1 MATRHQARLAA
12 ISLLYSQDMNG
23 GGEDFADEYLEEK
36 RIRNEQRNWTLA
48 LLRGA
53 SENLAAVDA
62 LIDEN
67 LKEFKL
73 AEISA
78 LERAILR
85 LGTYELRFTD
95 TDAGIV
101 INEAINSA
109 KELGISSKF
118 INGVLDALKDSPVNI
133 AADKI
138 SKPTATASE
147 NLEITTEAV
156 KNFKSAAA
164 KSSAVSDSDDTAKNF
179 IPAGADGETKNFTK
193 KKRSGTPK
201 NSTASRS
208 RPSKKPVNLKTRSAS
223 AKKSESV
230 ASKKFKTEKNFKTGD
245 KFKTEKNFKTG
256 DKFKTEKTGKNFKA
270 GERGKNFKAG
280 ERGEDAA
287 PKKEGADR
295 NFRVGKSTAP
305 KKGAAGKNTAPKSS
319 AGRKSSTAPKKS
331 AGGRSAVSKRPAG
344 NKGAVR
350 KSTAPKSSTFKKP
363 RVKAG
368 L

>member
-12 ISLLYSQDMNG
+12 ISLLYSKDMNG
-23 GGEDFADEYLEEK
+23 GSEDFADEYLEEK

-85 LGTYELRFTD
+85 LGAYELRFTD

-109 KELGISSKF
+109 KELGISPRF

-138 SKPTATASE
+138 SKPAAAASVNSELSTATSE
-147 NLEITTEAV
+147 NYEP
-156 KNFKSAAA
+156 AA
-164 KSSAVSDSDDTAKNF
+164 AKNF
-179 IPAGADGETKNFTK
+179 IPADTDGETKNFTK
-193 KKRSGTPK
+193 AKRSDTPK
-201 NSTASRS
+201 NSTANRS
-208 RPSKKPVNLKTRSAS
+208 RPPKKPANLKTSSAP
-223 AKKSESV
+223 AKKSEAP
-230 ASKKFKTEKNFKTGD
+230 ASKKFKTEGNFKTG
-245 KFKTEKNFKTG
+245 E
-256 DKFKTEKTGKNFKA
+256 KFKTEKTGKNFKA
-270 GERGKNFKAG
+270 GERSKNFKAS
-280 ERGEDAA
+280 ERGKDVA
-287 PKKEGADR
+287 PKREGADR
-295 NFRVGKSTAP
+295 NFRASKNAASKKS
-305 KKGAAGKNTAPKSS
+305 AAGKNTVPKSS
-319 AGRKSSTAPKKS
+319 AGRKISTAPKKS
-331 AGGRSAVSKRPAG
+331 AGGRGAVSKRPAG
-344 NKGAVR
+344 SKGAAHG
-350 KSTAPKSSTFKKP
+350 KDKQ
-363 RVKAG
+363 
-368 L
+368 

>member
-12 ISLLYSQDMNG
+12 ISLLYSKDMNDS
-23 GGEDFADEYLEEK
+23 GEDFADEYLEEK

-85 LGTYELRFTD
+85 LGAYELRFTD

-109 KELGISSKF
+109 KELGISPRF

-133 AADKI
+133 EADKI
-138 SKPTATASE
+138 SKPNTAGVNSELSTATSE
-147 NLEITTEAV
+147 N
-156 KNFKSAAA
+156 FKPTAAE
-164 KSSAVSDSDDTAKNF
+164 SSAVSDSDDTAKNF
-179 IPAGADGETKNFTK
+179 IPAGADGETKNFTRA
-193 KKRSGTPK
+193 KRGGAPK

-208 RPSKKPVNLKTRSAS
+208 RPSKKPTNMKTRSAS
-223 AKKSESV
+223 AKKSEAA
-230 ASKKFKTEKNFKTGD
+230 ASKKFKTERNFKA
-245 KFKTEKNFKTG
+245 G
-256 DKFKTEKTGKNFKA
+256 DKFKTEKTGKNFKTD
-270 GERGKNFKAG
+270 ERGKNFKAG
-280 ERGEDAA
+280 ERGKDAA
-287 PKKEGADR
+287 PKKESADR
-295 NFRVGKSTAP
+295 NFRVGKSAAP
-305 KKGAAGKNTAPKSS
+305 KKGTAGKNTAPKSS

-331 AGGRSAVSKRPAG
+331 AGGRGALSKRPADS
-344 NKGAVR
+344 KGAVR
-350 KSTAPKSSTFKKP
+350 GKDK
-363 RVKAG
+363 R
-368 L
+368 

>member
-12 ISLLYSQDMNG
+12 ISLLYSRDMNG
-23 GGEDFADEYLEEK
+23 GSEDFADEYLEEK

-85 LGTYELRFTD
+85 LGAYELRFTD

-109 KELGISSKF
+109 KELGISPRF

-133 AADKI
+133 AVDKI
-138 SKPTATASE
+138 SKPNTAEGVNSELSTATSE
-147 NLEITTEAV
+147 NS
-156 KNFKSAAA
+156 KPAAA
-164 KSSAVSDSDDTAKNF
+164 KNSAISDSNVTAKNF
-179 IPAGADGETKNFTK
+179 IPADTDGETKNFTK
-193 KKRSGTPK
+193 AKRSGAPK

-208 RPSKKPVNLKTRSAS
+208 RPSKKSANLKTRSAP
-223 AKKSESV
+223 AKKST
-230 ASKKFKTEKNFKTGD
+230 ASKKFKTEGNFKA
-245 KFKTEKNFKTG
+245 G
-256 DKFKTEKTGKNFKA
+256 DKFKTEKTGKKFKT
-270 GERGKNFKAG
+270 GERGKNFKTG
-280 ERGEDAA
+280 KRGKDAA
-287 PKKEGADR
+287 PKKESADR
-295 NFRVGKSTAP
+295 NFRAGKSTAP

-319 AGRKSSTAPKKS
+319 TGRKISTAPKKS
-331 AGGRSAVSKRPAG
+331 AGGRGALSKRPAG
-344 NKGAVR
+344 SKGAAHG
-350 KSTAPKSSTFKKP
+350 KDKQ
-363 RVKAG
+363 
-368 L
+368 

>member
-23 GGEDFADEYLEEK
+23 GSEDFADEYLEEK

-85 LGTYELRFTD
+85 LGAYELRFTD

-109 KELGISSKF
+109 KELGISPRF

-138 SKPTATASE
+138 SKPNTTASVNSELSTATSE
-147 NLEITTEAV
+147 N
-156 KNFKSAAA
+156 FKPAAA
-164 KSSAVSDSDDTAKNF
+164 ESSAVSDSDDTAKNF
-179 IPAGADGETKNFTK
+179 IPTGANGETKNFTK
-193 KKRSGTPK
+193 TKRSGTPK
-201 NSTASRS
+201 NSTANRS
-208 RPSKKPVNLKTRSAS
+208 RPSKKPANLKTRSAS
-223 AKKSESV
+223 AKKSV
-230 ASKKFKTEKNFKTGD
+230 ASKKFKTEKNFKT
-245 KFKTEKNFKTG
+245 E

-280 ERGEDAA
+280 ERGKDAA
-287 PKKEGADR
+287 PKKEGVDR
-295 NFRVGKSTAP
+295 NFRVGKNTAP
-305 KKGAAGKNTAPKSS
+305 KKGAAGKNTTPKSS
-319 AGRKSSTAPKKS
+319 AGRKGSTAPKKS
-331 AGGRSAVSKRPAG
+331 AGGRGTVSKRPAG

-350 KSTAPKSSTFKKP
+350 GKDK
-363 RVKAG
+363 R
-368 L
+368 

>member
-12 ISLLYSQDMNG
+12 ISLLYSKDMNG
-23 GGEDFADEYLEEK
+23 GSEDFADEYLEEK

-85 LGTYELRFTD
+85 LGAYELRFTD

-109 KELGISSKF
+109 KELGISPRF

-133 AADKI
+133 ATDKI
-138 SKPTATASE
+138 SKPNTTAGVNSELSSTTSE
-147 NLEITTEAV
+147 NSKPT
-156 KNFKSAAA
+156 AA
-164 KSSAVSDSDDTAKNF
+164 KSSAVSDSNVVAKNF
-179 IPAGADGETKNFTK
+179 IPADTDGETENFTK
-193 KKRSGTPK
+193 AKRSGTLK
-201 NSTASRS
+201 NSTASRN
-208 RPSKKPVNLKTRSAS
+208 RPSKKPANLKTRSAPT
-223 AKKSESV
+223 KKSA
-230 ASKKFKTEKNFKTGD
+230 ASKKFKTEGNFKA
-245 KFKTEKNFKTG
+245 G
-256 DKFKTEKTGKNFKA
+256 DKFKTEKTGKNFKTGERSKNFKT
-270 GERGKNFKAG
+270 GERGK
-280 ERGEDAA
+280 DVV

-295 NFRVGKSTAP
+295 NFKASKNAASKKS
-305 KKGAAGKNTAPKSS
+305 AAGKNTAPKNS
-319 AGRKSSTAPKKS
+319 AGRKSSTTPKKS
-331 AGGRSAVSKRPAG
+331 AGGRGTLSKRPAG
-344 NKGAVR
+344 NKGTVR
-350 KSTAPKSSTFKKP
+350 GKDK
-363 RVKAG
+363 R
-368 L
+368 

>member
-12 ISLLYSQDMNG
+12 ISLLYSRDMNG
-23 GGEDFADEYLEEK
+23 GGEDFVDEYLEEK

-85 LGTYELRFTD
+85 LGAYELRFTD

-109 KELGISSKF
+109 KELGISPKF

-138 SKPTATASE
+138 SKPTATASVNPE
-147 NLEITTEAV
+147 ATTEAV
-156 KNFKSAAA
+156 KNFKPTAA
-164 KSSAVSDSDDTAKNF
+164 KSSAISDSNVVAKNF
-179 IPAGADGETKNFTK
+179 IPADTDSETENFNK
-193 KKRSGTPK
+193 AKRSSTPK
-201 NSTASRS
+201 NYTTSRN
-208 RPSKKPVNLKTRSAS
+208 RPSKKPANLKTRSAP
-223 AKKSESV
+223 AKKSEST
-230 ASKKFKTEKNFKTGD
+230 ASKKFKTER
-245 KFKTEKNFKTG
+245 NFKTG

-280 ERGEDAA
+280 ERSKDAA

-305 KKGAAGKNTAPKSS
+305 KKGVAGKNTAPKSS
-319 AGRKSSTAPKKS
+319 AGRKSSIAPKKS
-331 AGGRSAVSKRPAG
+331 AGGRGTVSKRPAG
-344 NKGAVR
+344 NKGAAR
-350 KSTAPKSSTFKKP
+350 GKDK
-363 RVKAG
+363 R
-368 L
+368 

>member
-12 ISLLYSQDMNG
+12 ISLLYSKDMNG

-85 LGTYELRFTD
+85 LGAYELRFTD

-109 KELGISSKF
+109 KELGISPRF

-133 AADKI
+133 AVDKI

-147 NLEITTEAV
+147 NLETITEAV
-156 KNFKSAAA
+156 KNFKPTAA
-164 KSSAVSDSDDTAKNF
+164 KSSAISDSNVVAKNF
-179 IPAGADGETKNFTK
+179 IPADTDSETENFNK
-193 KKRSGTPK
+193 AKRSSTPK
-201 NSTASRS
+201 NYTTSRS
-208 RPSKKPVNLKTRSAS
+208 RPSKKPANLKTRSAP
-223 AKKSESV
+223 AKKSEST
-230 ASKKFKTEKNFKTGD
+230 ASKKFKTER
-245 KFKTEKNFKTG
+245 NFKTG
-256 DKFKTEKTGKNFKA
+256 DKFKTEKTGKNFKTGERSKNFKI
-270 GERGKNFKAG
+270 GERGK
-280 ERGEDAA
+280 DVA
-287 PKKEGADR
+287 PKRGGADR
-295 NFRVGKSTAP
+295 NFKVGKNAAP
-305 KKGAAGKNTAPKSS
+305 KKSAAGKNTAPKSS
-319 AGRKSSTAPKKS
+319 AGRKISTAPKKS
-331 AGGRSAVSKRPAG
+331 AGGRGAVSKRPASS
-344 NKGAVR
+344 KGAVR
-350 KSTAPKSSTFKKP
+350 GKDK
-363 RVKAG
+363 R
-368 L
+368 

>member
-12 ISLLYSQDMNG
+12 ISLLYSKDMNG

-85 LGTYELRFTD
+85 LGAYELRFTD

-109 KELGISSKF
+109 KELGISPRF

-138 SKPTATASE
+138 SKPNTAASVNSELSSTASE
-147 NLEITTEAV
+147 NSKPAAV
-156 KNFKSAAA
+156 RN
-164 KSSAVSDSDDTAKNF
+164 SAVSDTNDAAKNF
-179 IPAGADGETKNFTK
+179 IPTASDGETENFTK
-193 KKRSGTPK
+193 AKRSGTLK
-201 NSTASRS
+201 NSTASRN
-208 RPSKKPVNLKTRSAS
+208 RPSKKPANLKTRSAPT
-223 AKKSESV
+223 KKSA
-230 ASKKFKTEKNFKTGD
+230 ASKKFKTEGNFKA
-245 KFKTEKNFKTG
+245 G
-256 DKFKTEKTGKNFKA
+256 DKFKTEKTGKNFKTGERSKNFKT
-270 GERGKNFKAG
+270 GERGK
-280 ERGEDAA
+280 DVV

-295 NFRVGKSTAP
+295 NFKASKNAASKKS
-305 KKGAAGKNTAPKSS
+305 AAGKNTAPKNS
-319 AGRKSSTAPKKS
+319 AGRKSSTTPKKS
-331 AGGRSAVSKRPAG
+331 AGGRGTLSKRPAG
-344 NKGAVR
+344 NKGTVR
-350 KSTAPKSSTFKKP
+350 GKDK
-363 RVKAG
+363 R
-368 L
+368 

>member
-12 ISLLYSQDMNG
+12 ISLLYSRDMNG
-23 GGEDFADEYLEEK
+23 GGADFADEYLEEK

-85 LGTYELRFTD
+85 LGAYELRFTD

-133 AADKI
+133 ATNKI
-138 SKPTATASE
+138 SEPTATASE
-147 NLEITTEAV
+147 NLETTTEAV
-156 KNFKSAAA
+156 KNFKLAAA
-164 KSSAVSDSDDTAKNF
+164 KNSAVSDSDDTAKNF
-179 IPAGADGETKNFTK
+179 IPAGADGETKNFNET
-193 KKRSGTPK
+193 KRSGTPK

-208 RPSKKPVNLKTRSAS
+208 RPSKKPANMKTRSAS
-223 AKKSESV
+223 AKKSESA
-230 ASKKFKTEKNFKTGD
+230 ASKKFKTERNFKTGD
-245 KFKTEKNFKTG
+245 KFR
-256 DKFKTEKTGKNFKA
+256 TEKTGKNFKT
-270 GERGKNFKAG
+270 GERGKNFKAS
-280 ERGEDAA
+280 ERGKDAA
-287 PKKEGADR
+287 PKKEGVDR
-295 NFRVGKSTAP
+295 NFRVGKSTEP

-319 AGRKSSTAPKKS
+319 AGRKGPTAPKKS
-331 AGGRSAVSKRPAG
+331 ADGKGALSKRPAG
-344 NKGAVR
+344 SKGAVHGKDKR
-350 KSTAPKSSTFKKP
+350 
-363 RVKAG
+363 
-368 L
+368 

>member
-85 LGTYELRFTD
+85 LGAYELRFTD

-109 KELGISSKF
+109 KELGISPKF

-138 SKPTATASE
+138 SKPNTTASVNSELSTATSE
-147 NLEITTEAV
+147 N
-156 KNFKSAAA
+156 FKPAAA
-164 KSSAVSDSDDTAKNF
+164 ESSAISDTSVTAKNF
-179 IPAGADGETKNFTK
+179 IPADTDGETENFTK
-193 KKRSGTPK
+193 AKRSGAPK

-208 RPSKKPVNLKTRSAS
+208 RPSKKPANLKTRSTPT
-223 AKKSESV
+223 KKSESA
-230 ASKKFKTEKNFKTGD
+230 ASKKFKTERNFKT
-245 KFKTEKNFKTG
+245 E
-256 DKFKTEKTGKNFKA
+256 DKFKTEKTGKNFKT

-280 ERGEDAA
+280 ERGKDAA

-305 KKGAAGKNTAPKSS
+305 KKSAAGKNTAPKSR
-319 AGRKSSTAPKKS
+319 AGRKSSIAPKKS
-331 AGGRSAVSKRPAG
+331 ADGRGALSKRPAG
-344 NKGAVR
+344 SKGAVR
-350 KSTAPKSSTFKKP
+350 GKDK
-363 RVKAG
+363 R
-368 L
+368 

>member
-85 LGTYELRFTD
+85 LGAYELRFTD

-147 NLEITTEAV
+147 NLETTTEAV

-208 RPSKKPVNLKTRSAS
+208 RPSKKPANLKTRSAS

-230 ASKKFKTEKNFKTGD
+230 ASKKFKTERNFKA
-245 KFKTEKNFKTG
+245 G
-256 DKFKTEKTGKNFKA
+256 DKFKTEKTGKNFKTD
-270 GERGKNFKAG
+270 ERGK
-280 ERGEDAA
+280 DAA
-287 PKKEGADR
+287 PKKESADR

-319 AGRKSSTAPKKS
+319 AGREISTAPKKS
-331 AGGRSAVSKRPAG
+331 AGGRGALSKRPASS
-344 NKGAVR
+344 KGTVR
-350 KSTAPKSSTFKKP
+350 GKDK
-363 RVKAG
+363 R
-368 L
+368 

>member
-12 ISLLYSQDMNG
+12 IALLYSRDMNG

-85 LGTYELRFTD
+85 LGAYELRFTD

-118 INGVLDALKDSPVNI
+118 INGVLDALKDGPVNI
-133 AADKI
+133 ATNKI
-138 SKPTATASE
+138 SEPTATASVNSELSTATSE
-147 NLEITTEAV
+147 NSEPAV
-156 KNFKSAAA
+156 AKN
-164 KSSAVSDSDDTAKNF
+164 SAVSHSDDTAKNF
-179 IPAGADGETKNFTK
+179 IPAGADGDTKNFTRA
-193 KKRSGTPK
+193 KRSGAPK

-208 RPSKKPVNLKTRSAS
+208 RPSKKPANLKTRSAS
-223 AKKSESV
+223 AKKST
-230 ASKKFKTEKNFKTGD
+230 ASKKFKTER
-245 KFKTEKNFKTG
+245 NFKTG
-256 DKFKTEKTGKNFKA
+256 DKFKTEKTGKNFKT

-280 ERGEDAA
+280 ERGKDAA

-305 KKGAAGKNTAPKSS
+305 KKGAAGKNTAPKSR
-319 AGRKSSTAPKKS
+319 AGRKSSIAPKKS
-331 AGGRSAVSKRPAG
+331 ADGRGALSKRPAG
-344 NKGAVR
+344 SKGAVR
-350 KSTAPKSSTFKKP
+350 GKDK
-363 RVKAG
+363 R
-368 L
+368 

>member
-12 ISLLYSQDMNG
+12 ISLLYSRDMNG

-48 LLRGA
+48 LLCGA

-85 LGTYELRFTD
+85 LGAYELRFTN

-138 SKPTATASE
+138 SKPNTAEGENSEVVTTISE
-147 NLEITTEAV
+147 N
-156 KNFKSAAA
+156 SQPAAA

-193 KKRSGTPK
+193 TKRGGTPK
-201 NSTASRS
+201 NSTASRN
-208 RPSKKPVNLKTRSAS
+208 RPSKKPANLKTRSAS
-223 AKKSESV
+223 AKKSESA
-230 ASKKFKTEKNFKTGD
+230 ASKKFKTER
-245 KFKTEKNFKTG
+245 NFKTG
-256 DKFKTEKTGKNFKA
+256 DKFKTEKTGKNFKT

-280 ERGEDAA
+280 ERSKDAA

-295 NFRVGKSTAP
+295 NFRVGKGAAP
-305 KKGAAGKNTAPKSS
+305 KKSAAGKNTTPKSS
-319 AGRKSSTAPKKS
+319 ADRKGFTAPKKS
-331 AGGRSAVSKRPAG
+331 ADGRGTVSKRPTDGRGALSKRPVG

-350 KSTAPKSSTFKKP
+350 GKDK
-363 RVKAG
+363 R
-368 L
+368 

>member
-12 ISLLYSQDMNG
+12 ISLLYSRDMNG

-53 SENLAAVDA
+53 SENLTAVDA

-85 LGTYELRFTD
+85 LGAYELRFTD

-109 KELGISSKF
+109 KELGISPRF

-147 NLEITTEAV
+147 NPGSATEAA
-156 KNFKSAAA
+156 KNFKPAAA
-164 KSSAVSDSDDTAKNF
+164 ESSAVSDRDDTAKNF
-179 IPAGADGETKNFTK
+179 IPAGADGETKNFTRA
-193 KKRSGTPK
+193 KRSGTPK
-201 NSTASRS
+201 NTTASRS
-208 RPSKKPVNLKTRSAS
+208 RPSKKPANLKTRSAP
-223 AKKSESV
+223 AKKSV
-230 ASKKFKTEKNFKTGD
+230 ASKKFKTEGNFKA
-245 KFKTEKNFKTG
+245 G
-256 DKFKTEKTGKNFKA
+256 DKFKTEKTGKNFKT
-270 GERGKNFKAG
+270 GERSKNFKAG
-280 ERGEDAA
+280 ERGKDAA
-287 PKKEGADR
+287 PKREGADR
-295 NFRVGKSTAP
+295 NFKFGKNAVP
-305 KKGAAGKNTAPKSS
+305 KRGAASKNTAPKSS
-319 AGRKSSTAPKKS
+319 AGRKISTAPKKS
-331 AGGRSAVSKRPAG
+331 ASGRGAVSKRPAG
-344 NKGAVR
+344 NKGTVR
-350 KSTAPKSSTFKKP
+350 GKDK
-363 RVKAG
+363 R
-368 L
+368 

>member
-23 GGEDFADEYLEEK
+23 GSEDFADEYLEEK

-85 LGTYELRFTD
+85 LGAYELRFTD

-138 SKPTATASE
+138 SKPNMMASVNSELSTATSE
-147 NLEITTEAV
+147 N
-156 KNFKSAAA
+156 FKPAAA
-164 KSSAVSDSDDTAKNF
+164 KDSAISDTNVAAKNF
-179 IPAGADGETKNFTK
+179 VPTDTDDETKNFAK
-193 KKRSGTPK
+193 AKRSGTLK
-201 NSTASRS
+201 NSTTSRS
-208 RPSKKPVNLKTRSAS
+208 GASKKPANLKTRSAS
-223 AKKSESV
+223 AKKSA
-230 ASKKFKTEKNFKTGD
+230 ASKKFKTEGNFKA
-245 KFKTEKNFKTG
+245 G
-256 DKFKTEKTGKNFKA
+256 DKFKTEKTGKNFKT
-270 GERGKNFKAG
+270 GERSKNFKAG
-280 ERGEDAA
+280 ERGKDAA
-287 PKKEGADR
+287 PKKESADR
-295 NFRVGKSTAP
+295 NFNVSKNVTSKKS
-305 KKGAAGKNTAPKSS
+305 AAGKNTAPKSS
-319 AGRKSSTAPKKS
+319 AERKSSTAPKKS
-331 AGGRSAVSKRPAG
+331 AGGRGAVSKRPAG
-344 NKGAVR
+344 SKDTVR
-350 KSTAPKSSTFKKP
+350 GKDK
-363 RVKAG
+363 R
-368 L
+368 

>member
-12 ISLLYSQDMNG
+12 ISLLYSKDMNDS
-23 GGEDFADEYLEEK
+23 GEDFADEYLEEK

-85 LGTYELRFTD
+85 LGAYELRFTD

-109 KELGISSKF
+109 KELGISPRF

-133 AADKI
+133 EADKI
-138 SKPTATASE
+138 SKPNTAGVNSELSTATSE
-147 NLEITTEAV
+147 N
-156 KNFKSAAA
+156 FKPTAAE
-164 KSSAVSDSDDTAKNF
+164 SSAVSDSDDTAKNF
-179 IPAGADGETKNFTK
+179 IPAGADGETKNFTRA
-193 KKRSGTPK
+193 KRGGAPK

-208 RPSKKPVNLKTRSAS
+208 RPSKKPTNMKTRSAS
-223 AKKSESV
+223 AKKSEAA
-230 ASKKFKTEKNFKTGD
+230 ASKKFKTERNFKA
-245 KFKTEKNFKTG
+245 G
-256 DKFKTEKTGKNFKA
+256 DKFKTEKTGKNFKTD
-270 GERGKNFKAG
+270 ERGKNFKAG
-280 ERGEDAA
+280 ERGKDAA
-287 PKKEGADR
+287 PKKESADR
-295 NFRVGKSTAP
+295 NFRVGKSAAP
-305 KKGAAGKNTAPKSS
+305 KKGTAGKNTAPKSS

-331 AGGRSAVSKRPAG
+331 AGGRGAVSKRPAG
-344 NKGAVR
+344 SKGAVR
-350 KSTAPKSSTFKKP
+350 GKDK
-363 RVKAG
+363 R
-368 L
+368 

>member
-85 LGTYELRFTD
+85 LGAYELRFTD

-109 KELGISSKF
+109 KELGISPRF

-138 SKPTATASE
+138 SKPNTTASVNSELSTATSE
-147 NLEITTEAV
+147 NSKPT
-156 KNFKSAAA
+156 AA
-164 KSSAVSDSDDTAKNF
+164 KSSAISDSNVAAKNF
-179 IPAGADGETKNFTK
+179 IPTDTDGETKNFTK
-193 KKRSGTPK
+193 AKRSGAPK
-201 NSTASRS
+201 NSTPSRS
-208 RPSKKPVNLKTRSAS
+208 RPSKKSANLKTRNAP
-223 AKKSESV
+223 AKKSV
-230 ASKKFKTEKNFKTGD
+230 ASKKFKTEGNFKA
-245 KFKTEKNFKTG
+245 G
-256 DKFKTEKTGKNFKA
+256 DKFKTEKTGKNFKT
-270 GERGKNFKAG
+270 GELGKNFKAG
-280 ERGEDAA
+280 ERGKDAA

-305 KKGAAGKNTAPKSS
+305 KKGAAGKNIAPKSR
-319 AGRKSSTAPKKS
+319 AGRKSSIAPKKS
-331 AGGRSAVSKRPAG
+331 ADGRGTVSKKPAG
-344 NKGAVR
+344 SKGAVR
-350 KSTAPKSSTFKKP
+350 GKDK
-363 RVKAG
+363 R
-368 L
+368 

>member
-85 LGTYELRFTD
+85 LGAYELRFTD

-109 KELGISSKF
+109 KELGISPRF

-133 AADKI
+133 ATNKI
-138 SKPTATASE
+138 SEPTATASE
-147 NLEITTEAV
+147 NLETTMEVV
-156 KNFKSAAA
+156 KNFKPA
-164 KSSAVSDSDDTAKNF
+164 TAKNF
-179 IPAGADGETKNFTK
+179 IPVGADGETKNFTK
-193 KKRSGTPK
+193 TKRSGTPK

-208 RPSKKPVNLKTRSAS
+208 RPSKKPANLKTRSAP
-223 AKKSESV
+223 AKKSEAA
-230 ASKKFKTEKNFKTGD
+230 ASKKFKTER
-245 KFKTEKNFKTG
+245 NFKTG
-256 DKFKTEKTGKNFKA
+256 DKFKTEKTGKNFKT

-280 ERGEDAA
+280 ERGKDAA
-287 PKKEGADR
+287 PKKESADR
-295 NFRVGKSTAP
+295 NFRVGKSAAP
-305 KKGAAGKNTAPKSS
+305 KKGTAGKN
-319 AGRKSSTAPKKS
+319 TAPKKS
-331 AGGRSAVSKRPAG
+331 AGGRGAISKRPAG
-344 NKGAVR
+344 GKGAVR
-350 KSTAPKSSTFKKP
+350 GKDK
-363 RVKAG
+363 R
-368 L
+368 

>member
-12 ISLLYSQDMNG
+12 ISLLYSRDMNG

-53 SENLAAVDA
+53 SENLAAVEA

-109 KELGISSKF
+109 KELGISPRF

-138 SKPTATASE
+138 SKPNTAASE
-147 NLEITTEAV
+147 NSEPAAV
-156 KNFKSAAA
+156 RN
-164 KSSAVSDSDDTAKNF
+164 SAVTDSNVAAKNF
-179 IPAGADGETKNFTK
+179 IPTGTDDETKNFTK
-193 KKRSGTPK
+193 TKRSGTPK

-208 RPSKKPVNLKTRSAS
+208 GPSKKSANLKTRSAS
-223 AKKSESV
+223 AKKSEST
-230 ASKKFKTEKNFKTGD
+230 ASKKFKTERNFKTGD
-245 KFKTEKNFKTG
+245 KFR
-256 DKFKTEKTGKNFKA
+256 TEKTGKNFKA
-270 GERGKNFKAG
+270 GERSKNFKAG
-280 ERGEDAA
+280 ERGKDTA
-287 PKKEGADR
+287 PKKEGTDR
-295 NFRVGKSTAP
+295 NFRVGKNTAP

-319 AGRKSSTAPKKS
+319 TGRKSSTAPKKS
-331 AGGRSAVSKRPAG
+331 AGGRGVLSKRPAG

-350 KSTAPKSSTFKKP
+350 GKDKQ
-363 RVKAG
+363 
-368 L
+368 

>member
-12 ISLLYSQDMNG
+12 ISLLYSKDMNG

-53 SENLAAVDA
+53 SKNLAAVDA

-85 LGTYELRFTD
+85 LGAYELRFTD

-109 KELGISSKF
+109 KELGISPRF

-138 SKPTATASE
+138 SKPNSAADENSELAAETA
-147 NLEITTEAV
+147 
-156 KNFKSAAA
+156 KNFKVAAA
-164 KSSAVSDSDDTAKNF
+164 ESSAVSDSDDTAKNF

-193 KKRSGTPK
+193 TKRSGTPK

-208 RPSKKPVNLKTRSAS
+208 RPSKKPANLKTRSAS
-223 AKKSESV
+223 AKKSESA
-230 ASKKFKTEKNFKTGD
+230 ASKKFKTER
-245 KFKTEKNFKTG
+245 NFKTG
-256 DKFKTEKTGKNFKA
+256 DKFKTEKTGKNFKT

-280 ERGEDAA
+280 ERGKDAA
-287 PKKEGADR
+287 PKKESADR
-295 NFRVGKSTAP
+295 NFRVGKSAAP
-305 KKGAAGKNTAPKSS
+305 KKGTAGKNAASKKS
-319 AGRKSSTAPKKS
+319 AGRKRSTAPKKS
-331 AGGRSAVSKRPAG
+331 VGGRGTVSKRPAG
-344 NKGAVR
+344 SKGAVR
-350 KSTAPKSSTFKKP
+350 GKDK
-363 RVKAG
+363 R
-368 L
+368 

>member
-12 ISLLYSQDMNG
+12 ISLLYSRDMNG

-53 SENLAAVDA
+53 SENLAAVDT

-85 LGTYELRFTD
+85 LGAYELRFTD

-109 KELGISSKF
+109 KELGISPRF

-133 AADKI
+133 ATNKI
-138 SKPTATASE
+138 SEPTATASE
-147 NLEITTEAV
+147 NLETTTEAA
-156 KNFKSAAA
+156 KNFKPATA
-164 KSSAVSDSDDTAKNF
+164 KNSAVSDSDDTAKNF
-179 IPAGADGETKNFTK
+179 IPTGANGEIKNFTRA
-193 KKRSGTPK
+193 KRSGTPK

-208 RPSKKPVNLKTRSAS
+208 RPSKKPANLKTRSAS
-223 AKKSESV
+223 AKKSEST
-230 ASKKFKTEKNFKTGD
+230 ASKKFKTERNFKT
-245 KFKTEKNFKTG
+245 K
-256 DKFKTEKTGKNFKA
+256 DKFKTEKTGKNFKT
-270 GERGKNFKAG
+270 GELGKNFKAG
-280 ERGEDAA
+280 ERSKDAA
-287 PKKEGADR
+287 PKRESADR
-295 NFRVGKSTAP
+295 NFKASKSAAP
-305 KKGAAGKNTAPKSS
+305 KKGVAGKNTAPKSS

-331 AGGRSAVSKRPAG
+331 AGGRGAISKRPAG

-350 KSTAPKSSTFKKP
+350 GKDKQ
-363 RVKAG
+363 
-368 L
+368 

>member
-12 ISLLYSQDMNG
+12 ISLLYSRDMNG

-85 LGTYELRFTD
+85 LGAYELRFTD

-109 KELGISSKF
+109 KELGISPRF

-133 AADKI
+133 ATDKI
-138 SKPTATASE
+138 SKPNTAAGVNSELSSTASE
-147 NLEITTEAV
+147 NS
-156 KNFKSAAA
+156 KPAAA

-179 IPAGADGETKNFTK
+179 IPAGADG
-193 KKRSGTPK
+193 TPK
-201 NSTASRS
+201 NTTASRS
-208 RPSKKPVNLKTRSAS
+208 RPSKKPANLKTRSAS
-223 AKKSESV
+223 AKKSESA
-230 ASKKFKTEKNFKTGD
+230 ASK

-256 DKFKTEKTGKNFKA
+256 DKFKTEKTGKNFKT

-280 ERGEDAA
+280 ERGKDAA

-331 AGGRSAVSKRPAG
+331 AGGRGALSKRPTDGRGTLSKRPAG

-350 KSTAPKSSTFKKP
+350 GKDK
-363 RVKAG
+363 R
-368 L
+368 

>member
-12 ISLLYSQDMNG
+12 ISLLYSKDMNG

-85 LGTYELRFTD
+85 LGAYELRFTD

-109 KELGISSKF
+109 KELGISPRF

-138 SKPTATASE
+138 SKPTATASVNPE
-147 NLEITTEAV
+147 TTTEAV
-156 KNFKSAAA
+156 KNFKPAAA
-164 KSSAVSDSDDTAKNF
+164 KNFAISDTNVAAKNF
-179 IPAGADGETKNFTK
+179 IPAGTDGETKNFTK
-193 KKRSGTPK
+193 TKRSGTPK

-208 RPSKKPVNLKTRSAS
+208 RPSKKPANLKTRSAS
-223 AKKSESV
+223 AKKSEST
-230 ASKKFKTEKNFKTGD
+230 ASKKFKTERNFKTGD
-245 KFKTEKNFKTG
+245 KFR
-256 DKFKTEKTGKNFKA
+256 TEKTGKNFKT
-270 GERGKNFKAG
+270 GERSKNFKAG
-280 ERGEDAA
+280 G
-287 PKKEGADR
+287 G
-295 NFRVGKSTAP
+295 G

-331 AGGRSAVSKRPAG
+331 AGGRGAVSKRPAG
-344 NKGAVR
+344 SKDAVR
-350 KSTAPKSSTFKKP
+350 GKDK
-363 RVKAG
+363 R
-368 L
+368 

>member
-12 ISLLYSQDMNG
+12 ISLLYSRDMNG

-85 LGTYELRFTD
+85 LGAYELRFTD

-109 KELGISSKF
+109 KELGISPKF

-133 AADKI
+133 AVDKI
-138 SKPTATASE
+138 SKPNMAASVNSELSTTASE
-147 NLEITTEAV
+147 NFKPAAV
-156 KNFKSAAA
+156 RN
-164 KSSAVSDSDDTAKNF
+164 SAVSDTNDAAKNF
-179 IPAGADGETKNFTK
+179 IPTASDGETENFTK
-193 KKRSGTPK
+193 AKRSGTLK

-208 RPSKKPVNLKTRSAS
+208 RPSKKPANLKTRSAPT
-223 AKKSESV
+223 KKSA
-230 ASKKFKTEKNFKTGD
+230 ASKKFKTEGNFKA
-245 KFKTEKNFKTG
+245 G
-256 DKFKTEKTGKNFKA
+256 DKFKTEKTGKNFKTGERSKNFKT
-270 GERGKNFKAG
+270 GERGK
-280 ERGEDAA
+280 DVV

-295 NFRVGKSTAP
+295 NFRASKGAAP
-305 KKGAAGKNTAPKSS
+305 KKGVAGKNTAPKSS

-331 AGGRSAVSKRPAG
+331 VGGRGALSKRPAG
-344 NKGAVR
+344 SKGAVR
-350 KSTAPKSSTFKKP
+350 GKDK
-363 RVKAG
+363 R
-368 L
+368 

>member
-12 ISLLYSQDMNG
+12 ISLLYSRDMNG

-85 LGTYELRFTD
+85 LGAYELRFTD

-109 KELGISSKF
+109 KELGISPRF

-138 SKPTATASE
+138 SKPNTAASVNSELSTATSE
-147 NLEITTEAV
+147 N
-156 KNFKSAAA
+156 FKPAAA
-164 KSSAVSDSDDTAKNF
+164 KNSAISDSNVAAKNF
-179 IPAGADGETKNFTK
+179 IPADMDDETKNFTK
-193 KKRSGTPK
+193 AKRSSTPK

-208 RPSKKPVNLKTRSAS
+208 RPSKKPANLKTRSAP
-223 AKKSESV
+223 AKKSV
-230 ASKKFKTEKNFKTGD
+230 ASKKFKTEGNFKA
-245 KFKTEKNFKTG
+245 G
-256 DKFKTEKTGKNFKA
+256 DKFKTEKTGKNFKT
-270 GERGKNFKAG
+270 GERSKNFKIG
-280 ERGEDAA
+280 KRGKDVA
-287 PKKEGADR
+287 PKREGADR
-295 NFRVGKSTAP
+295 NFKASKNAASKKS
-305 KKGAAGKNTAPKSS
+305 AAGKNTAPKSS
-319 AGRKSSTAPKKS
+319 AGRKISTAPKKS
-331 AGGRSAVSKRPAG
+331 ADSRGALSKRPAG
-344 NKGAVR
+344 SKGAVR
-350 KSTAPKSSTFKKP
+350 GKDKQ
-363 RVKAG
+363 
-368 L
+368 

>member
-23 GGEDFADEYLEEK
+23 DGEDFADEYLEEK

-85 LGTYELRFTD
+85 LGAYELRFTD

-109 KELGISSKF
+109 KELGISPRF

-138 SKPTATASE
+138 SKPNTTASVNSELSTATSE
-147 NLEITTEAV
+147 N
-156 KNFKSAAA
+156 FKPAAA
-164 KSSAVSDSDDTAKNF
+164 KNSAISDSNVATKNF
-179 IPAGADGETKNFTK
+179 IPADADDETKNFTK
-193 KKRSGTPK
+193 AKRSGAPK
-201 NSTASRS
+201 NSTTRRS
-208 RPSKKPVNLKTRSAS
+208 GASKKPANLKTRNAP
-223 AKKSESV
+223 AKKSA
-230 ASKKFKTEKNFKTGD
+230 ASKKFKTEG
-245 KFKTEKNFKTG
+245 NFKTG
-256 DKFKTEKTGKNFKA
+256 DKFKTEKTGKNFKT

-280 ERGEDAA
+280 ERGKDAA
-287 PKKEGADR
+287 PKRESADR
-295 NFRVGKSTAP
+295 NFKASKNAASKKS
-305 KKGAAGKNTAPKSS
+305 AAGKNTAPKNS

-331 AGGRSAVSKRPAG
+331 AGSRGAISKRPAG
-344 NKGAVR
+344 NKGTVR
-350 KSTAPKSSTFKKP
+350 GKDK
-363 RVKAG
+363 R
-368 L
+368 

>member
-12 ISLLYSQDMNG
+12 ISLLYSKDMNDS
-23 GGEDFADEYLEEK
+23 GEDFADEYLEEK

-85 LGTYELRFTD
+85 LGAYELRFTD

-109 KELGISSKF
+109 KELGISPRF

-133 AADKI
+133 EADKI
-138 SKPTATASE
+138 SKPNTAGVNSELSTATSE
-147 NLEITTEAV
+147 N
-156 KNFKSAAA
+156 FKPTAAE
-164 KSSAVSDSDDTAKNF
+164 SSAVSDSDDTAKNF
-179 IPAGADGETKNFTK
+179 IPAGADGETKNFTRA
-193 KKRSGTPK
+193 KRGGAPK

-208 RPSKKPVNLKTRSAS
+208 RPSKKPTNMKTRSAS
-223 AKKSESV
+223 AKKSEAA
-230 ASKKFKTEKNFKTGD
+230 ASKKFKTERNFKA
-245 KFKTEKNFKTG
+245 G
-256 DKFKTEKTGKNFKA
+256 DKFKTEKTGKNFKTD
-270 GERGKNFKAG
+270 ERGKNFKAG
-280 ERGEDAA
+280 ERGKDAA
-287 PKKEGADR
+287 PKKESADR
-295 NFRVGKSTAP
+295 NFRVGKSAAP
-305 KKGAAGKNTAPKSS
+305 KKGTAGKNTAPKSS
-319 AGRKSSTAPKKS
+319 AGRKGSIAPKKS
-331 AGGRSAVSKRPAG
+331 AGGRGAVSKRPAG
-344 NKGAVR
+344 GRGAVR
-350 KSTAPKSSTFKKP
+350 GKDK
-363 RVKAG
+363 R
-368 L
+368 

>member
-12 ISLLYSQDMNG
+12 ISLLYSRDMNG

-85 LGTYELRFTD
+85 LGAYELRFTD

-109 KELGISSKF
+109 KELGISPRF

-138 SKPTATASE
+138 SKPNTTASVNSELSTATRENSE
-147 NLEITTEAV
+147 P
-156 KNFKSAAA
+156 AAA
-164 KSSAVSDSDDTAKNF
+164 KNSAVSGSNDTAKNF
-179 IPAGADGETKNFTK
+179 IPADTDDETKNFTK
-193 KKRSGTPK
+193 AKRSGTLK
-201 NSTASRS
+201 NSTTSRS
-208 RPSKKPVNLKTRSAS
+208 RPSKKPANLKTRSAP
-223 AKKSESV
+223 AKKSI
-230 ASKKFKTEKNFKTGD
+230 ASEKFKTER
-245 KFKTEKNFKTG
+245 NFKTG
-256 DKFKTEKTGKNFKA
+256 DKFKTEKTGKNFKT
-270 GERGKNFKAG
+270 GERGKNFKVG
-280 ERGEDAA
+280 ERGKDAALKKESVDRNFRAGKSAA
-287 PKKEGADR
+287 PKKSA
-295 NFRVGKSTAP
+295 T
-305 KKGAAGKNTAPKSS
+305 GKNTAPKSS
-319 AGRKSSTAPKKS
+319 AGRKSSIAPKKS
-331 AGGRSAVSKRPAG
+331 AGGRGAISKRPAG
-344 NKGAVR
+344 SKGAVR
-350 KSTAPKSSTFKKP
+350 GKDKQ
-363 RVKAG
+363 
-368 L
+368 

>member
-12 ISLLYSQDMNG
+12 ISLLYSKDMNG
-23 GGEDFADEYLEEK
+23 GSEDFADEYLEEK

-53 SENLAAVDA
+53 SENLTAVDA

-85 LGTYELRFTD
+85 LGAYELRFTD

-109 KELGISSKF
+109 KELGISPRF

-133 AADKI
+133 EADKI
-138 SKPTATASE
+138 SKPNSAADENSELAAETA
-147 NLEITTEAV
+147 
-156 KNFKSAAA
+156 KNFKVAAA
-164 KSSAVSDSDDTAKNF
+164 ENSAVSDSDDTAKNF

-193 KKRSGTPK
+193 TKRSGAPK
-201 NSTASRS
+201 NSTTRRS
-208 RPSKKPVNLKTRSAS
+208 GLSKKSANLKTRSAP
-223 AKKSESV
+223 AKKST
-230 ASKKFKTEKNFKTGD
+230 ASKKFKTEGNFKA
-245 KFKTEKNFKTG
+245 G
-256 DKFKTEKTGKNFKA
+256 DKFKTEKTGKNFKTGERSKNFKI
-270 GERGKNFKAG
+270 GERGK
-280 ERGEDAA
+280 DAA
-287 PKKEGADR
+287 PKKESADR
-295 NFRVGKSTAP
+295 NFKVVKNAAP
-305 KKGAAGKNTAPKSS
+305 KKSATGKNTAPKSS

-331 AGGRSAVSKRPAG
+331 AGGRGALSKRPAG
-344 NKGAVR
+344 SKGAVR
-350 KSTAPKSSTFKKP
+350 GKDKQ
-363 RVKAG
+363 
-368 L
+368 

>member
-12 ISLLYSQDMNG
+12 ISLLYSRDMNG

-109 KELGISSKF
+109 KELGISPRF

-133 AADKI
+133 ATDKI
-138 SKPTATASE
+138 SKPNTTAGVNSELSSTTSE
-147 NLEITTEAV
+147 NSKPT
-156 KNFKSAAA
+156 AA
-164 KSSAVSDSDDTAKNF
+164 KSSAVSDSNVVAKNF
-179 IPAGADGETKNFTK
+179 IPAGANGETKNFTK
-193 KKRSGTPK
+193 TKRSGTPK

-208 RPSKKPVNLKTRSAS
+208 RPSKKPANLKTRSTPA
-223 AKKSESV
+223 
-230 ASKKFKTEKNFKTGD
+230 KKFKTERNFKA
-245 KFKTEKNFKTG
+245 G
-256 DKFKTEKTGKNFKA
+256 DKFKTEKTGKNFKTGERSKNFKT
-270 GERGKNFKAG
+270 GERGK
-280 ERGEDAA
+280 DTA
-287 PKKEGADR
+287 PKKESADR
-295 NFRVGKSTAP
+295 NFKVSKSAAS
-305 KKGAAGKNTAPKSS
+305 KKSAADKNTAPKSS
-319 AGRKSSTAPKKS
+319 TGRKSSTAPKKS
-331 AGGRSAVSKRPAG
+331 TGGRGILSKRPASG
-344 NKGAVR
+344 RGAVR
-350 KSTAPKSSTFKKP
+350 GKDKQ
-363 RVKAG
+363 
-368 L
+368 

>member
-12 ISLLYSQDMNG
+12 ISLLYSRDMNG

-85 LGTYELRFTD
+85 LGAYELRFTD

-138 SKPTATASE
+138 SKPTATASVNPE
-147 NLEITTEAV
+147 ATTEAV
-156 KNFKSAAA
+156 KNFKPAAA
-164 KSSAVSDSDDTAKNF
+164 KNSAVSDSDDTAKNF
-179 IPAGADGETKNFTK
+179 IPAGADGETKNFTRA
-193 KKRSGTPK
+193 KRGGAPK

-208 RPSKKPVNLKTRSAS
+208 RPSKKPANLKTRSAS
-223 AKKSESV
+223 AKKSEST
-230 ASKKFKTEKNFKTGD
+230 ASKKFKTER
-245 KFKTEKNFKTG
+245 NFKTG
-256 DKFKTEKTGKNFKA
+256 DKFKTEKTGKNFKT

-280 ERGEDAA
+280 ERGKDAA

-305 KKGAAGKNTAPKSS
+305 KKGAAGKNTAPKNS

-331 AGGRSAVSKRPAG
+331 VGGRGTVSKRPAG
-344 NKGAVR
+344 SKGAVR
-350 KSTAPKSSTFKKP
+350 DKDK
-363 RVKAG
+363 R
-368 L
+368 

>member
-12 ISLLYSQDMNG
+12 ISLLYSKDMNG
-23 GGEDFADEYLEEK
+23 GSEDFADEYLEEK
-36 RIRNEQRNWTLA
+36 RIRNEQRNWTLT

-73 AEISA
+73 SEISA
-78 LERAILR
+78 LERAVLR
-85 LGTYELRFTD
+85 LGAYELRFTD

-118 INGVLDALKDSPVNI
+118 INGVLDALKDSPVNT
-133 AADKI
+133 ATDKI
-138 SKPTATASE
+138 SKPNTAEGVNSELSTATSE
-147 NLEITTEAV
+147 NS
-156 KNFKSAAA
+156 KPAAA
-164 KSSAVSDSDDTAKNF
+164 KNSAISDSNVAAKNF
-179 IPAGADGETKNFTK
+179 IPAGTGGETENFTK
-193 KKRSGTPK
+193 AKRGGAPK

-208 RPSKKPVNLKTRSAS
+208 RPSKKPANLKTRSAP
-223 AKKSESV
+223 AKKSI
-230 ASKKFKTEKNFKTGD
+230 ASKKFKTEGNFKA
-245 KFKTEKNFKTG
+245 G
-256 DKFKTEKTGKNFKA
+256 DKFKTEKTGKNFKT

-280 ERGEDAA
+280 ERGKDAA

-295 NFRVGKSTAP
+295 NFRVGKSAAP
-305 KKGAAGKNTAPKSS
+305 KKGTAGKNAAPKSS

-331 AGGRSAVSKRPAG
+331 AGGRGAVSKRPAG
-344 NKGAVR
+344 SKGAVR
-350 KSTAPKSSTFKKP
+350 GKDK
-363 RVKAG
+363 R
-368 L
+368 

>member
-85 LGTYELRFTD
+85 LGAYELRFTD

-101 INEAINSA
+101 INEAVNSA
-109 KELGISSKF
+109 KELGISPRF

-133 AADKI
+133 ATDKI

-147 NLEITTEAV
+147 NLETTTEAV
-156 KNFKSAAA
+156 KNFKPATE
-164 KSSAVSDSDDTAKNF
+164 KNSAVSDSNDTAKNF
-179 IPAGADGETKNFTK
+179 IPADTDGETKNFTK
-193 KKRSGTPK
+193 AKRRGALK
-201 NSTASRS
+201 NSTASRN
-208 RPSKKPVNLKTRSAS
+208 RPSKKPANLKTRSAP
-223 AKKSESV
+223 AKKSI
-230 ASKKFKTEKNFKTGD
+230 ASKKFKTEGNFKA
-245 KFKTEKNFKTG
+245 G
-256 DKFKTEKTGKNFKA
+256 DKFKTEKTGKNFKT
-270 GERGKNFKAG
+270 GERSKKFKAG
-280 ERGEDAA
+280 ERGKDTAPKRESADRNFKASKSAA
-287 PKKEGADR
+287 PKK
-295 NFRVGKSTAP
+295 S
-305 KKGAAGKNTAPKSS
+305 AAGKNTTPKSS
-319 AGRKSSTAPKKS
+319 AGRKGSTAPKKS
-331 AGGRSAVSKRPAG
+331 AGGRGAISKRPAG
-344 NKGAVR
+344 NKGTLR
-350 KSTAPKSSTFKKP
+350 GKDKQ
-363 RVKAG
+363 
-368 L
+368 

>member
-23 GGEDFADEYLEEK
+23 GGEDFADEYLDEK

-85 LGTYELRFTD
+85 LGAYELRFTD

-109 KELGISSKF
+109 KELGISPRF

-138 SKPTATASE
+138 SKPNTTASVNSE
-147 NLEITTEAV
+147 LSSTTSE
-156 KNFKSAAA
+156 NFKPTAA
-164 KSSAVSDSDDTAKNF
+164 KSSAVSGSNVATKNF
-179 IPAGADGETKNFTK
+179 VPAGTDGETKNFTK
-193 KKRSGTPK
+193 AKRSGTLK
-201 NSTASRS
+201 NSTASRN
-208 RPSKKPVNLKTRSAS
+208 RPSKKPANLKTRSAS
-223 AKKSESV
+223 AKKSV
-230 ASKKFKTEKNFKTGD
+230 ASKKFKTEGNFKA
-245 KFKTEKNFKTG
+245 G
-256 DKFKTEKTGKNFKA
+256 DKFKTEKTGKNFKT
-270 GERGKNFKAG
+270 GERSKNFKAS
-280 ERGEDAA
+280 ERGKDAA
-287 PKKEGADR
+287 PKREGADR
-295 NFRVGKSTAP
+295 NFRVGKSAAP

-319 AGRKSSTAPKKS
+319 AGRKTSTAPKKS
-331 AGGRSAVSKRPAG
+331 AGGRGALSKRPAG
-344 NKGAVR
+344 SKGAVR
-350 KSTAPKSSTFKKP
+350 SKDKQ
-363 RVKAG
+363 
-368 L
+368 

>member
-12 ISLLYSQDMNG
+12 ISLLYSKDMNDG
-23 GGEDFADEYLEEK
+23 SEDFADEYLEEK

-85 LGTYELRFTD
+85 LGAYELRFTD

-109 KELGISSKF
+109 KELGISPRF

-133 AADKI
+133 AVDKI
-138 SKPTATASE
+138 SKPTVTASE
-147 NLEITTEAV
+147 NPEATTEAA
-156 KNFKSAAA
+156 KNFKPAAA
-164 KSSAVSDSDDTAKNF
+164 KNSAVSDSDDTAKNF
-179 IPAGADGETKNFTK
+179 IPAGADGKTKNFTRA
-193 KKRSGTPK
+193 KRGGTPK

-208 RPSKKPVNLKTRSAS
+208 RPSKKPANMKTRSAS
-223 AKKSESV
+223 AKKSEAA
-230 ASKKFKTEKNFKTGD
+230 ASKKFKTER
-245 KFKTEKNFKTG
+245 NFKTG

-270 GERGKNFKAG
+270 GERGK
-280 ERGEDAA
+280 DAA
-287 PKKEGADR
+287 PKKESADR
-295 NFRVGKSTAP
+295 NFRAGKSAAP
-305 KKGAAGKNTAPKSS
+305 KKGAAGKNTTPKSS
-319 AGRKSSTAPKKS
+319 AGRKGSTAPKKS
-331 AGGRSAVSKRPAG
+331 AGGRGTVSKRPTG

-350 KSTAPKSSTFKKP
+350 GKDK
-363 RVKAG
+363 R
-368 L
+368 

>member
-12 ISLLYSQDMNG
+12 ISLLYSKDMNG
-23 GGEDFADEYLEEK
+23 GSEDFADEYLEEK

-85 LGTYELRFTD
+85 LGAYELRFTD

-109 KELGISSKF
+109 KELGISPRF

-138 SKPTATASE
+138 SKPNTAASVNSELSSTASE
-147 NLEITTEAV
+147 NSKPAAV
-156 KNFKSAAA
+156 RN
-164 KSSAVSDSDDTAKNF
+164 SAVSDTNDAAKNF
-179 IPAGADGETKNFTK
+179 IPTASDGETENFTK
-193 KKRSGTPK
+193 AKRSGTLK

-208 RPSKKPVNLKTRSAS
+208 RPSKKPANLKTRSAS
-223 AKKSESV
+223 AKKSEST
-230 ASKKFKTEKNFKTGD
+230 ASKKFKTER
-245 KFKTEKNFKTG
+245 NFKTG
-256 DKFKTEKTGKNFKA
+256 DKFKTEKTGKNFKT

-280 ERGEDAA
+280 ERGKDAA

-295 NFRVGKSTAP
+295 NFRVGKSAAP
-305 KKGAAGKNTAPKSS
+305 KKGTSGKNTTPKSS
-319 AGRKSSTAPKKS
+319 AGRKSSIAPKKS
-331 AGGRSAVSKRPAG
+331 ADGRGTVSKRPTDGRGALSKRPVG

-350 KSTAPKSSTFKKP
+350 GKDK
-363 RVKAG
+363 R
-368 L
+368 